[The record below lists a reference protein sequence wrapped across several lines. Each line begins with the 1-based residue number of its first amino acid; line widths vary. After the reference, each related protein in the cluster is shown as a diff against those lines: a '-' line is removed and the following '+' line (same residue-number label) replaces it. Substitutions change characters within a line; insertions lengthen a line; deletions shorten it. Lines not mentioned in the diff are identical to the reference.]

1 VLVLGHTEHQLLLLM
16 IGQQGNIMSK
26 QQIANAV
33 YESHEGT
40 SDRTIDKL
48 VSRLRKKLS
57 QVGGNGEYIITQRA
71 KGYLFVSKI

>member
-1 VLVLGHTEHQLLLLM
+1 MALRNSSIFLTKCDLAL
-16 IGQQGNIMSK
+16 
-26 QQIANAV
+26 
-33 YESHEGT
+33 